1 MSSCVGKFFSVAG
14 RKALAERQ
22 LQNER
27 FRVQWGRSRHNL
39 LAGNGIDTSGE
50 VIDMSSQ
57 PINNALRT
65 TPIEPTCNV
74 SMGPS
79 KPFNRSAT
87 RRSLLLLT
95 LPATQTITFG

>member
-1 MSSCVGKFFSVAG
+1 
-14 RKALAERQ
+14 
-22 LQNER
+22 
-27 FRVQWGRSRHNL
+27 
-39 LAGNGIDTSGE
+39 
-50 VIDMSSQ
+50 MSSQ